1 MKKMLLGISI
11 ELLGIP
17 LMLAGAEW
25 ANMPGLV
32 IVVIGLIIAVI
43 GFFDKNV
50 KEK

>member
-11 ELLGIP
+11 QLLGVP

-32 IVVIGLIIAVI
+32 ITAFGLVVAIV
-43 GFFDKNV
+43 GFMSKS
-50 KEK
+50 EK